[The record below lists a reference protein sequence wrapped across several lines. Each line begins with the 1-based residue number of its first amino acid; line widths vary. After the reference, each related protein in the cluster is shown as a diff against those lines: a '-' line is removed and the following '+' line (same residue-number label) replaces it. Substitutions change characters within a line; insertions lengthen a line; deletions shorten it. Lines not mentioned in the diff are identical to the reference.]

1 MPFSF
6 TVPLEPQ
13 TASRPNWT
21 PNGRSTRT
29 FMPKKYREWR
39 EDFNDWLLDYLAD
52 TDSQLFYF
60 LTHLQDG
67 TWVRERDEDGKLGPV
82 SARFYGYAFELT
94 FVLPRT
100 AHELRVFPIATR
112 TADIDNYTKSITD
125 GIFESEPAKHYGIND
140 RWIQDLHAIKR
151 YVWYG
156 SEEKP
161 HIEVSIRRIEDVEGL
176 YT

>member
-21 PNGRSTRT
+21 PAGRSTRT
-29 FMPKKYREWR
+29 FMPAKYRKWR
-39 EDFNDWLLDYLAD
+39 EDFSDWFLDYLAD
-52 TDSQLFYF
+52 TDSELFYF

-67 TWVRERDEDGKLGPV
+67 TWVRERGEDGELGPV
-82 SARFYGYAFELT
+82 SERFYGYAFELT

-112 TADIDNYTKSITD
+112 TADIDNYTKAVTD

-161 HIEVSIRRIEDVEGL
+161 HIEVSIRRIEDIDGL

>member
-21 PNGRSTRT
+21 AAGRSTRT
-29 FMPKKYREWR
+29 FMPKRYREWR
-39 EDFNDWLLDYLAD
+39 KDFNDWFLDWLSD
-52 TDSQLFYF
+52 TDSELFYF

-67 TWVRERDEDGKLGPV
+67 SWVRERGEDGTLGPV
-82 SARFYGYAFELT
+82 STRFYGYAFELT

-112 TADIDNYTKSITD
+112 TADIDNYTKAVTD

-151 YVWYG
+151 YTWYG

-161 HIEVSIRRIEDVEGL
+161 HIEVVIKRIEDIDGL